1 MTGLGVRF
9 AMGVEHELMTLA
21 APVGRAAA
29 LRRVL
34 QVLAVRLPS
43 MQAAGHGFFTP
54 YGRYYLDVAEH
65 LELASAECDD
75 PYRLALLV
83 ETQMAALTDAV
94 AQLRAAGVTIDFANN
109 NHDGLLHHSTS
120 TWGTHENYLVGAPPP
135 VFARAILPFLVTRVF
150 AGAGGVVFP
159 TAERVAGVRPLFLC
173 HETGGATTSARAI
186 FSTARNEPLAGR
198 LRSLHRCHLIN
209 GDGHRSQFNL
219 ALQFGA
225 TALVFR
231 ALETDAEL
239 PAQIEAVCRDLRL
252 PLDGSWLTTLHACNR
267 LAAPDEELHVQPAA
281 IQMQTFFLH
290 AARRWAERA
299 GAVPAWV
306 PRCLRDWE
314 DTLVAMD
321 RRDNAW
327 LAARLDAF
335 AKLGLLEAV
344 LAAKG
349 TSFGALPNDAARLR
363 ELSLVDQ
370 SYHTLGDPRSAFTLL
385 ERGGRLAHRVGAA
398 IAPGAEAEAFV
409 PDVQTRARARARY
422 LVEHR
427 GVREQCMDWADV
439 IDPTRTR
446 ARALHDPF
454 ALEYGEW
461 KDFSGARRAAA
472 VEGDLPF

>member
-1 MTGLGVRF
+1 MTVLGVRF

-21 APVGRAAA
+21 APLDRPAA

-34 QVLAVRLPS
+34 QVLAVNLPS

-94 AQLRAAGVTIDFANN
+94 TQLRAAGVTIDFANN
-109 NHDGLLHHSTS
+109 NHDGVLHPNTS
-120 TWGTHENYLVGAPPP
+120 TWGTHENYLVAAPPP
-135 VFARAILPFLVTRVF
+135 AFAGALLPFLVTRVY
-150 AGAGGVVFP
+150 AGAGGVVYP
-159 TAERVAGVRPLFLC
+159 TAERVAGVRPLFLA

-231 ALETDAEL
+231 ALETDADL

-252 PLDGSWLTTLHACNR
+252 PFDGSWLKTLHVCNR
-267 LAAPDEELHVQPAA
+267 LAAPDEELHVQAFA

-290 AARRWAERA
+290 AARRWAQRA
-299 GAVPAWV
+299 GSVPAWV

-327 LAARLDAF
+327 LGARLDAF
-335 AKLGLLEAV
+335 AKLGLFEAV
-344 LAAKG
+344 LLAKG
-349 TSFGALPNDAARLR
+349 TSFGALPSDPARLR

-370 SYHTLGDPRSAFTLL
+370 SYHTLRDPRSAFTLL
-385 ERGGRLAHRVGAA
+385 ERGGRLVHRVGAFT
-398 IAPGAEAEAFV
+398 APGAEAEAFV
-409 PDVQTRARARARY
+409 PDVATRAKVRARY
-422 LVEHR
+422 LVANR
-427 GVREQCMDWADV
+427 GARDQCMDWADV
-439 IDPTRTR
+439 VDPTRTR

-454 ALEYGEW
+454 AQEYGEW
-461 KDFSGARRAAA
+461 KDFGARRAVG
-472 VEGDLPF
+472 VEGDLPT